1 MMYLLRMTPDDNG
14 TMLVTCPA
22 FPELT
27 TFGANE
33 QDALDHALAAVEEAI
48 AGRQKGDGVD
58 GDPLPRPATDGERK
72 RHKGPWVKLPLLISL
87 KGQRHMAMRDAG
99 VTRAE
104 LARRL
109 GWHRE
114 QVDRL
119 FRLDHASRID
129 RIEAAFEKLD
139 RNVDIRVREVA

>member
-33 QDALDHALAAVEEAI
+33 QDALDQALAAIEEAI
-48 AGRQKGDGVD
+48 AGRIGD

-87 KGQRHMAMRDAG
+87 KAQLHMAMRDAG

-139 RNVDIRVREVA
+139 RKVDIRVREVA

>member
-1 MMYLLRMTPDDNG
+1 
-14 TMLVTCPA
+14 
-22 FPELT
+22 
-27 TFGANE
+27 
-33 QDALDHALAAVEEAI
+33 
-48 AGRQKGDGVD
+48 
-58 GDPLPRPATDGERK
+58 
-72 RHKGPWVKLPLLISL
+72 
-87 KGQRHMAMRDAG
+87 MAMRDAG